1 MSRAHALAL
10 AACLALVAWFWAR
23 GERAIAAN
31 GPTFDEPVHLAA
43 GYSYWVTGSFQLNR
57 EDPPLLKLLWAVPLL
72 FGERPEYP
80 RDVAEATNNDH
91 WHVGTAFVTRAG
103 VPPPELFAGPRRVNL
118 ALGCALVLLC
128 GWWAFRL
135 WDSPLAGVCACAF
148 AAHEP
153 TLLALSCV
161 LTTDA
166 GLALFVLLSAYLLW
180 EYAARPS
187 RGLLVACGGALGLAL
202 ASKFSALAAVLG
214 LFGAAALFVAR
225 GGRLALPGADE
236 GAPRGRAFAE
246 FAFRLGLIA
255 GVVLPL
261 AYGVIHFDQWGRGL
275 KFQLTRGAH
284 GDGVMYLHGT
294 LSRAG
299 WPHYFAVLLPLK
311 LPLGLIGAG
320 VLAAL
325 TGRADRA
332 PRVALFAVP
341 PLAFFALAS
350 LARVDLGARVVL
362 PVIPFV
368 CVLAAGLC
376 ANASRSTGFR
386 ACGLVFVAWAGVSAV
401 RSDPFPVSYF
411 NEVAGGPR
419 GAMRFV
425 ADSNLDWGQGLPALR
440 DYLRAEELDRVYLS
454 YFGTDRP
461 EAYGIRFQPLPT
473 YGRVGDPGGEDVPA
487 TAPRHVVVVSA
498 NNLLGIYLNDADT
511 FDFLRAKEPVAVLAG
526 SLFVYDLTRDPA
538 ALARVRALP
547 RE

>member
-1 MSRAHALAL
+1 MNRSLAL
-10 AACLALVAWFWAR
+10 AACVALCGWFWAR

-31 GPTFDEPVHLAA
+31 GPTFDESAHLAS
-43 GYSYWVTGSFQLNR
+43 GYSYWVTGTFRMNV
-57 EDPPLLKLLWAVPLL
+57 EHPPLLKLLWAVPLL

-80 RDVAEATNNDH
+80 HDVAEATNNDH
-91 WHVGTAFVTRAG
+91 WQVSTAFVARAG

-118 ALGCALVLLC
+118 FLGCALVLLC

-135 WDSPLAGVCACAF
+135 WESPLAGACACAF

-187 RGLLVACGGALGLAL
+187 RALLVGCGAAIGLAL
-202 ASKFSALAAVLG
+202 ASKFSALAAVAG
-214 LFGAAALFVAR
+214 LFAAALLFVMR
-225 GGRLALPGADE
+225 GGRLKLPGADE
-236 GAPRGRAFAE
+236 RAHRGRAFAE
-246 FAFRLGLIA
+246 FAFRLGVIA
-255 GVVLPL
+255 AVTLVLT
-261 AYGVIHFDQWGRGL
+261 YGVIHFAEWGRGL
-275 KFQLTRGAH
+275 KFQLTRGEH
-284 GDGVMYLHGT
+284 GDGVLYLNGA
-294 LSRAG
+294 LSRTG
-299 WPHYFAVLLPLK
+299 WLHYFAVLLPLK
-311 LPLGLIGAG
+311 LPLGLIGA
-320 VLAAL
+320 AL
-325 TGRADRA
+325 LSALSGRADRV

-350 LARVDLGARVVL
+350 LSRVDLGARVVL

-368 CVLAAGLC
+368 CVLAAGLATSACC
-376 ANASRSTGFR
+376 ALAGRV
-386 ACGLVFVAWAGVSAV
+386 LVVSCVAWAGISAA
-401 RSDPFPVSYF
+401 RADPYPIAYF
-411 NEVAGGPR
+411 NEMVGGPR
-419 GAMRFV
+419 GALRFV

-440 DYLRAEELDRVYLS
+440 EHMRAHELDRVYLS

-487 TAPRHVVVVSA
+487 SARRHVVVVSA
-498 NNLLGIYLNDADT
+498 NNLLGIYLRDPDT
-511 FDFLRAKEPVAVLAG
+511 FALLRAREPVAVLAG

-547 RE
+547 RQ

>member
-1 MSRAHALAL
+1 MSARSLFAV
-10 AACLALVAWFWAR
+10 AACLALCAWFWAR
-23 GERAIAAN
+23 GERAI
-31 GPTFDEPVHLAA
+31 
-43 GYSYWVTGSFQLNR
+43 
-57 EDPPLLKLLWAVPLL
+57 PLVL
-72 FGERPEYP
+72 GERPEYP
-80 RDVAEATNNDH
+80 RDVAEATGNDH
-91 WHVGTAFVTRAG
+91 WQVSTAFVARAG

-118 ALGCALVLLC
+118 ALGCGVLLLC
-128 GWWAFRL
+128 GWWAHRL
-135 WDSPLAGVCACAF
+135 WESPLAGAVACAF

-153 TLLALSCV
+153 TLLALACV

-225 GGRLALPGADE
+225 GGRLALPA
-236 GAPRGRAFAE
+236 APEDAHRGRAFAE
-246 FAFRLGLIA
+246 FAFRLGVVA
-255 GVVLPL
+255 GVVLLL
-261 AYGVIHFDQWGRGL
+261 AYGVIHFAEWGRGL
-275 KFQLTRGAH
+275 KFQLTRGEH
-284 GDGVMYLHGT
+284 GDGVLYLNGS
-294 LSRAG
+294 LSRTG
-299 WPHYFAVLLPLK
+299 WYHYFAVLLPLK
-311 LPLGLIGAG
+311 LPLGLIAAA
-320 VLAAL
+320 LLSAL
-325 TGRADRA
+325 TGRADRV
-332 PRVALFAVP
+332 PRASLFVVP

-376 ANASRSTGFR
+376 ARGSPPHSESCSARFARCGFFI
-386 ACGLVFVAWAGVSAV
+386 AAVVWAGVSAV
-401 RSDPFPVSYF
+401 RTDPFPVSYF

-473 YGRVGDPGGEDVPA
+473 YGRVGDPGGEVIPADV
-487 TAPRHVVVVSA
+487 PRHVVVVSA
-498 NNLLGIYLNDADT
+498 NNLLGIYLRDPDT
-511 FDFLRAKEPVAVLAG
+511 FAFLRAKEPVAVLAG
-526 SLFVYDLTRDPA
+526 SLFVYDLDWDPA

-547 RE
+547 RQ